1 MSSPESPKP
10 DPSIEDF
17 VGEPTRDLSAW
28 RWLWEGNHAFPVV
41 SRRTGLAGQ
50 AERLLKRLARFFRP
64 AVTLPQHD
72 LWARQQTF
80 NLIVLEN
87 LEFLQRAPSDFIR
100 DLRQV
105 RDDLVR
111 DVQNNHRRITYLE
124 AFPREVLTDFNQ
136 HTDALYALMDQ
147 RLDRQRR
154 ESKHYWSRL
163 GSLLARVSDSETEP
177 VSRAALEE
185 VWKDQSYLELED
197 RFRGTREEISTRAQ
211 AYLGYLEGKGPILDL
226 GCGRGEM
233 LTVLKEHGLTARGTD
248 QSEEMVAHCRGLE
261 LAADRGD
268 LFGALEEASEGSLGG
283 VLSLHVIEHLA
294 PTDVDRLVR
303 LAWRVLE
310 PGGTLILETP
320 NPLSLVVAAR
330 NFWLDPTHR
339 RPVHPATLMLQFEQA
354 GFDPVERLDLRPFEA
369 EDRLPEIDLSDLPDE
384 IKPVADHVNRL
395 RDRLDELLYGFQDYA
410 MIGTKP
416 LAAD

>member
-1 MSSPESPKP
+1 MPSPEPP
-10 DPSIEDF
+10 RPEPSIEDF

-28 RWLWEGNHAFPVV
+28 RWLWEGNRSFPVV
-41 SRRTGLAGQ
+41 SSRTGFAGW
-50 AERLLKRLARFFRP
+50 AERLLKRLARPFRP

-72 LWARQQTF
+72 LWVRQQTF

-147 RLDRQRR
+147 RLDRYRR
-154 ESKHYWSRL
+154 QSQHYWSRL
-163 GSLLARVSDSETEP
+163 GSLLAMVSETEGEP

-185 VWKDQSYLELED
+185 VWKDQGYLELED
-197 RFRGTREEISTRAQ
+197 RFRGTREEISNRAE
-211 AYLGYLEGKGPILDL
+211 AYLGFLEGKGAVLDL

-233 LTVLKEHGLTARGTD
+233 LTVLGEHGLSARGVD
-248 QSEEMVAHCRGLE
+248 QSEEMVAHCKSLGLT
-261 LAADRGD
+261 ADRAD
-268 LFGALEEASEGSLGG
+268 LFGTLEEAREGSLGG
-283 VLSLHVIEHLA
+283 VLSVHVIEHLE
-294 PTDVDRLVR
+294 PTDLDRLVR
-303 LAWRVLE
+303 LAWRALE
-310 PGGTLILETP
+310 PNGTLILETP

-339 RPVHPATLMLQFEQA
+339 RPVHPATLMLLFEQA

-369 EDRLPEIDLSDLPDE
+369 GDRLPEIDLADLSDE
-384 IKPVADHVNRL
+384 MKPVADHINRL
-395 RDRLDELLYGFQDYA
+395 RDQLDELLYGFQDYA
-410 MIGTKP
+410 MVGTKP
-416 LAAD
+416 Q

>member
-10 DPSIEDF
+10 NPSIEDF
-17 VGEPTRDLSAW
+17 VGEPTRDLEAW
-28 RWLWEGNHAFPVV
+28 RWLWEGNHSFPVV
-41 SRRTGLAGQ
+41 SRRQGLLGW
-50 AERLLKRLARFFRP
+50 AERSLKGFARLFRP

-72 LWARQQTF
+72 LWVRQQTF

-87 LEFLQRAPSDFIR
+87 LEFLRRAPSDFIR

-124 AFPREVLTDFNQ
+124 AFPKEVLTDFNQ

-147 RLDRQRR
+147 RLDRYRR
-154 ESKHYWSRL
+154 ESKHYWNRL
-163 GSLLARVSDSETEP
+163 GSLLALVSESKEEP
-177 VSRAALEE
+177 LDTAVLGAA
-185 VWKDQSYLELED
+185 WRDQSYLELED
-197 RFRGTREEISTRAQ
+197 RFRGTREEISNRAE
-211 AYLGYLEGKGPILDL
+211 AYLGYLEGKGAILDL

-233 LTVLKEHGLTARGTD
+233 LAVLKEHGLSARGVD
-248 QSEEMVAHCRGLE
+248 LSEEMVTHCRDLGLV
-261 LAADRGD
+261 ADTGD
-268 LFGALEEASEGSLGG
+268 LFGALEQAPEGSLGG

-294 PTDVDRLVR
+294 PTDLDRLVR
-303 LAWRVLE
+303 LAWRALE
-310 PGGTLILETP
+310 PNGSLILETP

-339 RPVHPATLMLQFEQA
+339 RPVHPATLMLMFEQA

-369 EDRLPEIDLSDLPDE
+369 GDRLPEIALSGLSE
-384 IKPVADHVNRL
+384 EMKPVADHVNRL
-395 RDRLDELLYGFQDYA
+395 RDQLDELLYGYQDYA

-416 LAAD
+416 S

>member
-1 MSSPESPKP
+1 MSSPEPP
-10 DPSIEDF
+10 PPEPSIEDF
-17 VGEPTRDLSAW
+17 LGEPTRDLSAW

-41 SRRTGLAGQ
+41 SRRQGLAGR
-50 AERLLKRLARFFRP
+50 AERLLKRFARLFRP
-64 AVTLPQHD
+64 AVSLPQHD
-72 LWARQQTF
+72 LWVRQQTF

-87 LEFLQRAPSDFIR
+87 LEFLRRAPSDFIR

-147 RLDRQRR
+147 RLDRYRR
-154 ESKHYWSRL
+154 DSKHYWSRL
-163 GSLLARVSDSETEP
+163 GSLLALVSESEDGAS
-177 VSRAALEE
+177 VNRATLEE
-185 VWKDQSYLELED
+185 VWRDQSYLELED
-197 RFRGTREEISTRAQ
+197 RFRGTREEISDRAQ

-233 LTVLKEHGLTARGTD
+233 LAVLEQHGLTARGVD
-248 QSEEMVAHCRGLE
+248 QSDEMVAHCRSLGLS
-261 LAADRGD
+261 ADRGD
-268 LFGALEEASEGSLGG
+268 LFEALEQAPEGSLGG
-283 VLSLHVIEHLA
+283 VLSMHVIEHLP

-303 LAWRVLE
+303 LAWRALE
-310 PGGTLILETP
+310 PNGTLVLETP

-339 RPVHPATLMLQFEQA
+339 RPVHPATLMLLFEQA

-369 EDRLPEIDLSDLPDE
+369 EERLPEIEVTGLTDE
-384 IKPVADHVNRL
+384 LKPVADHVNRL
-395 RDRLDELLYGFQDYA
+395 RDQLDDLLFGYQDYA
-410 MIGTKP
+410 MVGSKP
-416 LAAD
+416 R

>member
-1 MSSPESPKP
+1 MPSPEPP
-10 DPSIEDF
+10 RPEPSIEDF

-28 RWLWEGNHAFPVV
+28 RWLWEGNRSFPVV
-41 SRRTGLAGQ
+41 NRRTGFAGW
-50 AERLLKRLARFFRP
+50 AERLLKRLARPFRP

-72 LWARQQTF
+72 LWVRQQTF

-147 RLDRQRR
+147 RLDRYRR
-154 ESKHYWSRL
+154 QSQHYWSRL
-163 GSLLARVSDSETEP
+163 GSLLAMVSETEGEP

-185 VWKDQSYLELED
+185 VWKDQGYLELED
-197 RFRGTREEISTRAQ
+197 RFRGTREEISNRAE
-211 AYLGYLEGKGPILDL
+211 AYLGFLEGKGAVLDL

-233 LTVLKEHGLTARGTD
+233 LTVLGEHGLSARGVD
-248 QSEEMVAHCRGLE
+248 QSEEMVAHCKSLGLT
-261 LAADRGD
+261 ADRAD
-268 LFGALEEASEGSLGG
+268 LFGTLEEAREGSLGG
-283 VLSLHVIEHLA
+283 VLSVHVIEHLE
-294 PTDVDRLVR
+294 PTDLDRLVR
-303 LAWRVLE
+303 LAWRALE
-310 PGGTLILETP
+310 PNGTLILETP

-339 RPVHPATLMLQFEQA
+339 RPVHPATLMLLFEQA

-369 EDRLPEIDLSDLPDE
+369 GDRLPEIDLADLSDE
-384 IKPVADHVNRL
+384 MKPVADHINRL
-395 RDRLDELLYGFQDYA
+395 RDQLDELLYGFQDYA
-410 MIGTKP
+410 MVGTKP
-416 LAAD
+416 Q

>member
-28 RWLWEGNHAFPVV
+28 RWLWEGNHAFPVIT
-41 SRRTGLAGQ
+41 RRPGVMGWV
-50 AERLLKRLARFFRP
+50 EHLLKRFSRLFRP

-72 LWARQQTF
+72 LWVRQQTF

-147 RLDRQRR
+147 RLDRYRR

-163 GSLLARVSDSETEP
+163 GSLLALVSESGEEP
-177 VSRAALEE
+177 VSQAALEE
-185 VWKDQSYLELED
+185 AWREQSYLELED
-197 RFRGTREEISTRAQ
+197 RFRGTREEISDRAQ
-211 AYLGYLEGKGPILDL
+211 AYLGYLEGKDSILDL

-233 LTVLKEHGLTARGTD
+233 LTVLEEHGLTARGVD
-248 QSEEMVAHCRGLE
+248 QSEEMVAHCRNLD
-261 LAADRGD
+261 LTADRID
-268 LFGALEEASEGSLGG
+268 LFSALEQAPEGSLGG
-283 VLSLHVIEHLA
+283 VLSVHVIEHLE
-294 PTDVDRLVR
+294 PTDLDRLVR
-303 LAWRVLE
+303 LAWRALE
-310 PGGTLILETP
+310 PGGSLILETP

-339 RPVHPATLMLQFEQA
+339 RPVHPATLMLLFEQA
-354 GFDPVERLDLRPFEA
+354 GFDPVERLDLRPFEM
-369 EDRLPEIDLSDLPDE
+369 EDRLPEIDLSELSE
-384 IKPVADHVNRL
+384 EMKPVADHVNRL
-395 RDRLDELLYGFQDYA
+395 RDQLDELLYGFQDYA
-410 MIGTKP
+410 MVGTKP
-416 LAAD
+416 E

>member
-10 DPSIEDF
+10 DLSIEDF
-17 VGEPTRDLSAW
+17 IGEPTRDLSAW
-28 RWLWEGNHAFPVV
+28 RWLWEGNHSFPVV
-41 SRRTGLAGQ
+41 TRRPGVLGWV
-50 AERLLKRLARFFRP
+50 EHLLKRFSRLFRP

-72 LWARQQTF
+72 LWVRQQTF

-87 LEFLQRAPSDFIR
+87 LEFLQKAPSDFIR

-147 RLDRQRR
+147 RLDRYRR

-163 GSLLARVSDSETEP
+163 GSLLALVSESGEEP
-177 VSRAALEE
+177 VSQAALEE
-185 VWKDQSYLELED
+185 AWREQSYLELED
-197 RFRGTREEISTRAQ
+197 RFRGTREEISDRAQ
-211 AYLGYLEGKGPILDL
+211 AYLGYLEGKGSILDL

-233 LTVLKEHGLTARGTD
+233 LAVLEEHGLTARGVD
-248 QSEEMVAHCRGLE
+248 QSEEMVSHCRNLD
-261 LAADRGD
+261 LTADRID
-268 LFGALEEASEGSLGG
+268 LFGALEQAPEGSLGG
-283 VLSLHVIEHLA
+283 VLSVHVIEHLE
-294 PTDVDRLVR
+294 PTELDRLVR
-303 LAWRVLE
+303 LAWRALE
-310 PGGTLILETP
+310 PGGSLILETP

-339 RPVHPATLMLQFEQA
+339 RPVHPATLMLLFEQA
-354 GFDPVERLDLRPFEA
+354 GFDPVERLDLRPFEV
-369 EDRLPEIDLSDLPDE
+369 EDRLPEIDLSDLSEDM
-384 IKPVADHVNRL
+384 KPVADHVNRL
-395 RDRLDELLYGFQDYA
+395 RDQLDELLYGFQDYA
-410 MIGTKP
+410 MVGTKP
-416 LAAD
+416 E

>member
-1 MSSPESPKP
+1 MSSPEAPKP
-10 DPSIEDF
+10 DPSVEDF
-17 VGEPTRDLSAW
+17 VGEPTRDLDAW
-28 RWLWEGNHAFPVV
+28 RWLWEGNHALPVV
-41 SRRTGLAGQ
+41 SRRQGLLGW
-50 AERLLKRLARFFRP
+50 AESALKRVARVFRP

-72 LWARQQTF
+72 LWVRQQTF

-87 LEFLQRAPSDFIR
+87 LEFLRRAPSDFIR

-124 AFPREVLTDFNQ
+124 AFPKEVLTDFNQ

-147 RLDRQRR
+147 RLDRYRR

-163 GSLLARVSDSETEP
+163 GSLLALVPDSAEGTVDPE
-177 VSRAALEE
+177 ALEE
-185 VWKDQSYLELED
+185 AWRDQSYLELED
-197 RFRGTREEISTRAQ
+197 RFRGTREEISNRAQ
-211 AYLGYLEGKGPILDL
+211 AYLGYLEEKGPVLDL

-233 LTVLKEHGLTARGTD
+233 LTVLKGHGLSARGID
-248 QSEEMVAHCRGLE
+248 QSEEMVTHCRNLGLT
-261 LAADRGD
+261 ADRID
-268 LFGALEEASEGSLGG
+268 LFGALEQAQEGSLGG

-294 PTDVDRLVR
+294 PSDLDRLVR
-303 LAWRVLE
+303 LAWRALE
-310 PGGTLILETP
+310 PNGTLILETP

-339 RPVHPATLMLQFEQA
+339 RPVHPATLMLLFEQA
-354 GFDPVERLDLRPFEA
+354 GFDPVERLDLRPFDE
-369 EDRLPEIDLSDLPDE
+369 EDRLPEIDLSGLSDDM
-384 IKPVADHVNRL
+384 KPVADHVNRL
-395 RDRLDELLYGFQDYA
+395 RDQLDELLYGYQDYA

-416 LAAD
+416 S

>member
-17 VGEPTRDLSAW
+17 LGEPTRDLSAW

-41 SRRTGLAGQ
+41 SRRQGVAGW
-50 AERLLKRLARFFRP
+50 AERLLKRVARLFRP
-64 AVTLPQHD
+64 AATLPQHD
-72 LWARQQTF
+72 LWVRQQTF

-87 LEFLQRAPSDFIR
+87 LEFLRQAPSDFIR

-147 RLDRQRR
+147 RLDRYRR
-154 ESKHYWSRL
+154 ESKQYWSRL
-163 GSLLARVSDSETEP
+163 GSLLALVSESTSEP
-177 VSRAALEE
+177 VSREVLEE
-185 VWKDQSYLELED
+185 AWREQGYLEFED
-197 RFRGTREEISTRAQ
+197 RFRGTREEISNRAQ

-233 LTVLKEHGLTARGTD
+233 LAVLEGHGLAARGVD
-248 QSEEMVAHCRGLE
+248 QSEEMVAHCRGLG
-261 LAADRGD
+261 LTAARAD
-268 LFGALEEASEGSLGG
+268 LFGALEQAPERSLGG
-283 VLSLHVIEHLA
+283 VLSLHVIEHLPA
-294 PTDVDRLVR
+294 TDLDRLVR
-303 LAWRVLE
+303 LAWRALE
-310 PGGTLILETP
+310 PNGTLILETP

-339 RPVHPATLMLQFEQA
+339 RPVHPATLMLLFEQA
-354 GFDPVERLDLRPFEA
+354 GFEPVERLDLRPFEA
-369 EDRLPEIDLSDLPDE
+369 EDRLLEIDLTGLSDE
-384 IKPVADHVNRL
+384 MKPVADHVNRL
-395 RDRLDELLYGFQDYA
+395 RDQLDELLYGFQDYA
-410 MIGTKP
+410 MVGTKP
-416 LAAD
+416 R

>member
-17 VGEPTRDLSAW
+17 IGEPTRDLSAW
-28 RWLWEGNHAFPVV
+28 RWLWEGNHPFPVIT
-41 SRRTGLAGQ
+41 RRPGVMGWVEQ
-50 AERLLKRLARFFRP
+50 LLKRFSRLFRP

-72 LWARQQTF
+72 LWVRQQTF

-147 RLDRQRR
+147 RLDRYRR

-163 GSLLARVSDSETEP
+163 GSLLALVAESGEEP
-177 VSRAALEE
+177 VSQAALEE
-185 VWKDQSYLELED
+185 AWREQSYLELED
-197 RFRGTREEISTRAQ
+197 RFRGTREEISDRAQ
-211 AYLGYLEGKGPILDL
+211 AYLGHLEGKGSILDL

-233 LTVLKEHGLTARGTD
+233 LAVLEEHGLTARGVD
-248 QSEEMVAHCRGLE
+248 QSEEMVSHCRNLGLT
-261 LAADRGD
+261 ADRID
-268 LFGALEEASEGSLGG
+268 LFGALAQAPEGSLGG
-283 VLSLHVIEHLA
+283 VLSVHVIEHLE
-294 PTDVDRLVR
+294 PTDLDRLVR
-303 LAWRVLE
+303 LAWRALE
-310 PGGTLILETP
+310 PGGSLILETP

-339 RPVHPATLMLQFEQA
+339 RPVHPATLMLLFEQA
-354 GFDPVERLDLRPFEA
+354 GFDPVERLDLRPFEV
-369 EDRLPEIDLSDLPDE
+369 EDRLPEIDLSDLSED

-395 RDRLDELLYGFQDYA
+395 RDQLDELLYGFQDYA
-410 MIGTKP
+410 MVGTKP
-416 LAAD
+416 E